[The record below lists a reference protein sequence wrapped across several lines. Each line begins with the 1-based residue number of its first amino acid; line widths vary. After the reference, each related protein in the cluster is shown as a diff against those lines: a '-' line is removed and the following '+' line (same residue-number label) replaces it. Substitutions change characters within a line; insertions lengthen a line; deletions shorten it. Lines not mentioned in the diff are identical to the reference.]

1 MGKILMG
8 SRYFFANYPDFDSK
22 DIDEIE
28 IVETDKF
35 KYIRHLTG
43 QGKCSFQLRKLSCAQ
58 DYIDYALTTHL
69 GMVVGKFLIPE
80 FVHEIGM
87 SIKDLPQLQPLI
99 DNLDPKHL
107 YEKIIFDSYIENG
120 DFILTDKQRELAYQS
135 YKESRGK

>member
-43 QGKCSFQLRKLSCAQ
+43 RDKCSFQLRKLSCAQ
-58 DYIDYALTTHL
+58 DYMDYALTTHL